1 MTFLRALLLLGVTAG
16 ATACAGGTGPNGGPT
31 GRVGLNFATN
41 ANTSAA
47 LGAVTAQL
55 APETYTEGGNTL
67 VIERVELV
75 LREIELE
82 RADSVGGCD
91 DDDSSNG
98 SSDDDCGEIELGARL
113 FDLPLGTATA
123 AQRAIAVDV
132 PAGRYSE
139 IEFELHKPSR
149 SNDAAFVAANP
160 AFDDVSIRVTGTW
173 NGQAFTY
180 LSDLEADYEIDFSPP
195 LEVGTS
201 GSTEF
206 TINIDVGTW
215 FRSST
220 GALIDPRTANR
231 NQPNKSRVEQNIIN
245 SIRAFDDDDRDGRDD
260 D

>member
-1 MTFLRALLLLGVTAG
+1 MTVLRSLALFGLLAS
-16 ATACAGGTGPNGGPT
+16 ATACSGGTSPDGSSPA
-31 GRVGLNFATN
+31 GRIGLNFATN
-41 ANTSAA
+41 ATATA
-47 LGAVTAQL
+47 VGAVSAQL

-82 RADSVGGCD
+82 RTDSTGGCD
-91 DDDSSNG
+91 DDSSSG
-98 SSDDDCGEIELGARL
+98 DDDDCGEIELGARL
-113 FDLPLGTATA
+113 FELPLGTATA

-180 LSDLEADYEIDFSPP
+180 LSDLEADYEIEFSPP
-195 LEVGTS
+195 LEVSTS
-201 GSTEF
+201 GSTDF

-220 GALIDPRTANR
+220 GALLDPRTANR

-245 SIRAFDDDDRDGRDD
+245 SIRAFGDDDRDGQDD